1 MCLAPF
7 GPHFFVLAG
16 KIERFFV
23 GIGFSAAFLSVSCK
37 PIAMFLGL
45 DRKHLKLLQ
54 VSPLRKER
62 RQHFR
67 TKIAIEVD
75 LQSERTATPFRV
87 KTTDLS
93 IGRLYVEMMF
103 TLEVGNKLKLGLW
116 LNDVQVSTGGI
127 VVTRD
132 LQVGNGIKF
141 IDMAT
146 EDRLRLKRF
155 LAVAGNPLSPDIT
168 NQNQRQEES

>member
-1 MCLAPF
+1 MNPT
-7 GPHFFVLAG
+7 
-16 KIERFFV
+16 
-23 GIGFSAAFLSVSCK
+23 
-37 PIAMFLGL
+37 
-45 DRKHLKLLQ
+45 
-54 VSPLRKER
+54 SPNHPSESKRKER
-62 RQHFR
+62 RQHPR
-67 TKIAIEVD
+67 TNVAVEVD
-75 LQSERTATPFRV
+75 LQSERTATPLRV

-93 IGRLYVEMMF
+93 IGGLYVEMMF
-103 TLEVGNKLKLGLW
+103 TLEVGTKLKIVLW

-146 EDRLRLKRF
+146 EDGLRLRRF
-155 LAVAGNPLSPDIT
+155 LAVAGSPQSPDST